1 MREEVYKMDL
11 NENSCILIKNGLVV
25 DPKNNINEKLDVLI
39 KDGIISKVG
48 KDVKADGAEII
59 DAEGKV
65 VAPGLIDL
73 HVHFR
78 EPGYEYKEDIATGS
92 AAAAHGGVTTVV
104 CMPNT
109 DPVVDNP
116 AMIKYVMDRGREVG
130 LTNVL
135 TTGCITKG
143 QKSQELAEI
152 GELKNAG
159 AVGVSDDG
167 RPVLT
172 PSLMRRALEYAK
184 MFDIPVMSH
193 SEDLDLVDGGAMNE
207 GYMSTYLGLRGIPK
221 CAESVAISR
230 DVLIAEEVDG
240 RLHVCHVSTKNS
252 IDAIRRAKERGAR
265 ITCETAPHYF
275 SLTDKAV
282 EGFNTNAKMNP
293 PLRDDEDMDA
303 VIEGLADGTI
313 DAIAT
318 DHAPHDSDS
327 KEIEFSLAANGIV
340 GLETSLGLSYTNLV
354 KTGKLTLSQLIE
366 KMSVNP
372 ADIINIDRGNLG
384 VGKTADVVIFDTE
397 NEYTVDI
404 SKFASKNNNCPYDG
418 MKLYGRVD
426 YTILGGKIVYKR

>member
-1 MREEVYKMDL
+1 MGV
-11 NENSCILIKNGLVV
+11 SSSILIKNGLLV

-39 KDGIISKVG
+39 KDGVVSEVG
-48 KDVKADGAEII
+48 SDINADGAEII

-109 DPVVDNP
+109 SPVVDNP
-116 AMIKYVMDRGREVG
+116 ALVKYVMDKGKEVG

-143 QKSQELAEI
+143 QKSQEISEI
-152 GELKNAG
+152 GELKAAG

-193 SEDLDLVDGGAMNE
+193 SEDLDLVDGGVMNE
-207 GYMSTYLGLRGIPK
+207 GYMATYLGLRGIPK

-230 DVLIAEEVDG
+230 DVLIAEEVGG

-252 IDAIRRAKERGAR
+252 IDAIRRAKARGAK

-275 SLTDKAV
+275 SLTEAAV
-282 EGFNTNAKMNP
+282 DGFNTNAKMNP
-293 PLRDDEDMDA
+293 PLRDNDDVEA
-303 VIEGLADGTI
+303 VIEGLTDGTI

-318 DHAPHDSDS
+318 DHAPHDRDE

-340 GLETSLGLSYTNLV
+340 GLETSLGLGYTKLV
-354 KTGKLTLSQLIE
+354 KAGRLTLSQLIE

-372 ADIINIDRGNLG
+372 SEIIKFDRGNLA
-384 VGKTADVVIFDTE
+384 VGKTADIVIFDTE
-397 NEYTVDI
+397 HEYMVDI
-404 SKFASKNNNCPYDG
+404 SKFASKNNNCPYNG

-426 YTILGGKIVYKR
+426 YTILNGKIVYKR